1 MNLTISDYKTVL
13 DYYNINYNKMKKNKI
28 ISTAEDILSTKLCRC
43 IKKVSSIKNDKSRS
57 VGICKNSVIRK
68 KGLKINKFRCKKKPR
83 FISFNKTKK
92 KIKKLKDRLTIKNKT
107 NYK

>member
-1 MNLTISDYKTVL
+1 MDLTLKDYKTVL
-13 DYYNINYNKMKKNKI
+13 DYYNINHSKMKKNKI

-43 IKKVSSIKNDKSRS
+43 IKKVSSLKNDKSRS

-83 FISFNKTKK
+83 FIAFNKTKK
-92 KIKKLKDRLTIKNKT
+92 KIKKFKRRLTLKNK
-107 NYK
+107 K